1 MARRRTYRSK
11 KASGITLDKYTIG
24 WWFIVLWV
32 LYFFALFMAPTSP
45 ILQWFHQASYF
56 IFGKMGTPPF
66 FALSIIFGIFVLF
79 KWHLISVLTKQFLI
93 LLLLVSAILNFPVL
107 DDPKGNSYA
116 DEWWY
121 ISWPIFYLLEQGFGS
136 DNPMAIKGVV
146 ITLLVILIVWI
157 FYKFNIPVPIPRLNI
172 RLPEQKTLEPRRTA
186 TKPEKPS
193 SKEMTYDTYKAKLEK
208 EQQADTDSDK
218 GSLLKSIFSRWEK
231 NSEDSILKTAIKS
244 TMVKAVDDKIH
255 QKTMAHISF
264 PKDKPTFW
272 LDLLRRQQGTVEV
285 DHEALAKK
293 AQVVQSKLI
302 EFGVPVS
309 IDGFD
314 IGPSIIQIRVKPEP
328 GIKISTIENLK
339 QDLAL
344 ATKSKALRIVAPIPG
359 TDCVGIQ
366 IPNPKPT
373 MVHLGDVLWSAD
385 FTQSMQK
392 SLLNLTLGKAIDGV
406 NIIKSLE
413 DMPHLLIA
421 WATGSGKSVGV
432 NDFILSLM
440 YQNNPN
446 ELKFLM
452 VDPKQ
457 VELEMYAWLPYLL
470 APIVTQSDK
479 ALKLLQWAVEEMEV
493 RYTKLAKE
501 RVKKLTEYNA
511 KFPNE
516 QLYRIVFVI
525 DELADLMMSGNK
537 KEVES
542 CITRIAQ
549 KARAVGIHLI
559 VATQRPSVNV
569 ITGLIKA
576 NMPTRIAF
584 WVVSQI
590 DSRTILGIKGAEYLL
605 GKGDLLYMDPTTKHP
620 MRVQAPFVDTDEI
633 DAVITSLKARYM
645 QWLQEE
651 DIYHPEII
659 RILES
664 KPEMASGQYLGWWG
678 NADDEDLIQQAI
690 EIILETRK
698 ASATLLQR
706 RLWLWFARA
715 ARILDELENR
725 GIVWPQEGAKARE
738 ILI

>member
-1 MARRRTYRSK
+1 
-11 KASGITLDKYTIG
+11 
-24 WWFIVLWV
+24 
-32 LYFFALFMAPTSP
+32 MAPTSP

-66 FALSIIFGIFVLF
+66 FALSIVFGIFVLL
-79 KWHLISVLTKQFLI
+79 KWHLISLLTKQFLI
-93 LLLLVSAILNFPVL
+93 LLLLVSAVLNFPVL
-107 DDPKGNSYA
+107 DDPKWTSYT
-116 DEWWY
+116 EEGWY
-121 ISWPIFYLLEQGFGS
+121 ISWPIFYLLKQWFWA
-136 DNPMAIKGVV
+136 DNPMAIKGVI
-146 ITLLVILIVWI
+146 ITLLVILFIRI
-157 FYKFNIPVPIPRLNI
+157 FYKFNIPVPLPRLNI
-172 RLPEQKTLEPRRTA
+172 RLPEQKTTDRRTTRTSKSVPA
-186 TKPEKPS
+186 VSKKPDL
-193 SKEMTYDTYKAKLEK
+193 TYDAYKAKLEK
-208 EQQADTDSDK
+208 ENAYDWDEDK
-218 GSLLKSIFSRWEK
+218 GSILKSIFGKGGSG
-231 NSEDSILKTAIKS
+231 SESGLLKKAIKS
-244 TMVKAVDDKIH
+244 TIAKSVDDKVH
-255 QKTMAHISF
+255 QKTMAQISF
-264 PKDKPTFW
+264 PKDKPTFP
-272 LDLLRRQQGTVEV
+272 LTLLRTQKIAVPV
-285 DHEALAKK
+285 DHEALALK
-293 AQVVQSKLI
+293 AQIIQSKLA

-344 ATKSKALRIVAPIPG
+344 ASKSKALRIVAPIPG

-373 MVHLGDVLWSAD
+373 MVHLGDVLWSGD

-392 SLLNLTLGKAIDGV
+392 SLMNMTLGKSIDGINV
-406 NIIKSLE
+406 IKSLE

-421 WATGSGKSVGV
+421 GATGSGKSVGV

-457 VELEMYAWLPYLL
+457 VELEMYAGLPYLL

-493 RYTKLAKE
+493 RYTKLAKS
-501 RVKKLTEYNA
+501 RVKKLSEYNT
-511 KFPNE
+511 KFPDE

-537 KEVES
+537 KEVEI

-590 DSRTILGIKGAEYLL
+590 DSRTILGIKGAEDLL
-605 GKGDLLYMDPTTKHP
+605 GKGDLLYMDPTTKFP
-620 MRVQAPFVDTDEI
+620 TRVQAPYVDTDEI
-633 DAVITSLKARYM
+633 DQVITSLKKRYM
-645 QWLQEE
+645 QWLKEE

-659 RILES
+659 RILEA
-664 KPEMASGQYLGWWG
+664 KPETSVWQYAWGWGAS
-678 NADDEDLIQQAI
+678 DDEDLIQQAI
-690 EIILETRK
+690 EVVLETRK

-706 RLWLWFARA
+706 RLGLWFARA
-715 ARILDELENR
+715 ARIMDELENR
-725 GIVWPQEGAKARE
+725 WIVWPQEWAKARE
-738 ILI
+738 ILV

>member
-1 MARRRTYRSK
+1 M
-11 KASGITLDKYTIG
+11 L
-24 WWFIVLWV
+24 
-32 LYFFALFMAPTSP
+32 
-45 ILQWFHQASYF
+45 
-56 IFGKMGTPPF
+56 
-66 FALSIIFGIFVLF
+66 
-79 KWHLISVLTKQFLI
+79 LI
-93 LLLLVSAILNFPVL
+93 SAILNFPVL
-107 DDPKGNSYA
+107 DDPKGTSYT
-116 DEWWY
+116 EEGWY
-121 ISWPIFYLLEQGFGS
+121 ISRPIFYLLEQGFWA
-136 DNPMAIKGVV
+136 DNPNAIKWVI
-146 ITLLVILIVWI
+146 ITLLVILIIWI

-172 RLPEQKTLEPRRTA
+172 RLPEQKSPERRAVTS
-186 TKPEKPS
+186 TKSEKPS
-193 SKEMTYDTYKAKLEK
+193 SKKELTYEAYKAKIEK
-208 EQQADTDSDK
+208 EKEVDSDTGEDH

-231 NSEDSILKTAIKS
+231 NSENSLLKTAIKS
-244 TMVKAVDDKIH
+244 TMVKAVDDKLH

-302 EFGVPVS
+302 EFWVPVS

-373 MVHLGDVLWSAD
+373 MVHLGDVLWAAD

-392 SLLNLTLGKAIDGV
+392 SLMNMTLGKAIDGV
-406 NIIKSLE
+406 NVVKSLE

-457 VELEMYAWLPYLL
+457 VELEMYAGLPYLL
-470 APIVTQSDK
+470 APIVTQSEK
-479 ALKLLQWAVEEMEV
+479 ALKLLQWAVEEMET
-493 RYTKLAKE
+493 RYTKLAKA
-501 RVKKLTEYNA
+501 RVKKLTEYNV
-511 KFPNE
+511 KFPDE

-537 KEVES
+537 KEVEA

-576 NMPTRIAF
+576 NIPTRIAF

-590 DSRTILGIKGAEYLL
+590 DSRTILGIKGAEDLL
-605 GKGDLLYMDPTTKHP
+605 GKGDLLYMDPTTKFP

-633 DAVITSLKARYM
+633 DAVITSLKRRYM
-645 QWLQEE
+645 QWLNEE

-659 RILES
+659 RILEA
-664 KPEMASGQYLGWWG
+664 KPEIAAGQYAGG
-678 NADDEDLIQQAI
+678 STGDDDELVEQAI
-690 EIILETRK
+690 QIVLETRK

-715 ARILDELENR
+715 ARIMDELENR
-725 GIVWPQEGAKARE
+725 GVVWPQEWAKARE
-738 ILI
+738 ILM